1 MTPRRAWSTLWPPLA
16 ALALTLGVAE
26 GVVRTGLIA
35 SFLIPPPSAAVAA
48 LVDHFSLIGAAFVD
62 TLIASLIGFASS
74 AIIGIISAVV
84 LSSGGLVRRALL
96 PYAVVMQTVPIVALA
111 PLLAIWFDYGIG
123 AVIASSFVASVFP
136 VIANTL
142 AGLLST
148 DLPLVD
154 LFSLYR
160 ASRVATLLK
169 LRLPFALPQIFT
181 GLRVAAGLSVI
192 GAIVGEFITGSGLG
206 GLMQVARQ
214 QRRIDTVFATLLAA
228 SLLGIAMFAI
238 INFAARMSLRHW
250 HASERP
256 DERT

>member
-1 MTPRRAWSTLWPPLA
+1 MTPRQAWSTLWPPLA
-16 ALALTLGVAE
+16 ALTLALGVAE
-26 GVVRTGLIA
+26 GVVRSGLIA
-35 SFLIPPPSAAVAA
+35 SFLIPPPTAAVRA
-48 LVDHFSLIGAAFVD
+48 LVEQFPTIRAAFFE
-62 TLIASLIGFASS
+62 TLIASLVGFAM
-74 AIIGIISAVV
+74 SAVLGV
-84 LSSGGLVRRALL
+84 ATAVILSSGGLVRRALL
-96 PYAVVMQTVPIVALA
+96 PYAVVLQTVPIVALA

-148 DLPLVD
+148 DVPLID
-154 LFSLYR
+154 LFRLYR
-160 ASRVATLLK
+160 AGRVATLLK

-181 GLRVAAGLSVI
+181 GLRVAAGLAVI

-214 QRRIDTVFATLLAA
+214 QRRIDTVFATLFAA

-238 INFAARMSLRHW
+238 INLAARLSLRHW